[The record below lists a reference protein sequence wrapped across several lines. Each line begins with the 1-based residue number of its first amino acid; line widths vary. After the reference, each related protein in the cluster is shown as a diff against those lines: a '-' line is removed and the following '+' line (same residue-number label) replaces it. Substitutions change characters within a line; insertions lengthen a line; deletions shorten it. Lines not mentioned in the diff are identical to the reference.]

1 MQIQILRMA
10 TRNTK
15 IKYITVKLLG
25 GGGVPR
31 NLIKTTKQPN
41 DKHGKYKAQLTTA
54 VVKPKHISNHKIE
67 CGRANIR
74 QHRILC
80 ETH

>member
-15 IKYITVKLLG
+15 IKYITVKLFG
-25 GGGVPR
+25 GGMPR
-31 NLIKTTKQPN
+31 NLIKATKQPK

-54 VVKPKHISNHKIE
+54 VVKSKHISNHKIE

>member
-1 MQIQILRMA
+1 M
-10 TRNTK
+10 
-15 IKYITVKLLG
+15 
-25 GGGVPR
+25 PR
-31 NLIKTTKQPN
+31 NLIKATEQPE

-54 VVKPKHISNHKIE
+54 VVKSKHISNHKIQ

-74 QHRILC
+74 QHRVLC